1 MTNLKNVVLDLH
13 AGLPGLHGRC
23 VSVRDHV
30 SRKKLPPGAAR
41 ASERPQ
47 ISFASPP
54 PLQLLIKLSKSGPPL
69 RGPPAACV
77 PRDGRRHTDGP
88 GRPRGAEARTWHP
101 PPHAARADSF
111 YKGAY
116 AYEAAAANAADGGIG
131 GEG

>member
-47 ISFASPP
+47 ISFAPTPP
-54 PLQLLIKLSKSGPPL
+54 PATFDKTFEVW
-69 RGPPAACV
+69 PAACV

>member
-1 MTNLKNVVLDLH
+1 MRERARPRVQKEI
-13 AGLPGLHGRC
+13 
-23 VSVRDHV
+23 
-30 SRKKLPPGAAR
+30 AAR
-41 ASERPQ
+41 GSAR
-47 ISFASPP
+47 IRATANFFRLPP

-116 AYEAAAANAADGGIG
+116 AYEAAAANAADGVIG